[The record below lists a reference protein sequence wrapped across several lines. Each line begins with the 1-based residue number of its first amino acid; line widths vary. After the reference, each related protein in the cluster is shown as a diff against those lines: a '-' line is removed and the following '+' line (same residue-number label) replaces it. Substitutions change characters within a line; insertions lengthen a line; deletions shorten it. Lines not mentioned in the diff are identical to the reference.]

1 MQPLE
6 PRPRR
11 PVSTYSIVARDAATG
26 QLGVAVQSHWFSVGA
41 IVPWA
46 APGVGAVA
54 TQAFAKPAYGPK
66 GLELMRTGLGAET
79 TLAQLLAA
87 DAERKIRQVAMIDAS
102 GRVAAHTGTR
112 TIADARHLLRDG
124 FSVQAN
130 TM

>member
-26 QLGVAVQSHWFSVGA
+26 QLGGAVQSHWFSVGA

-54 TQAFAKPAYGPK
+54 TQAFAEPSYGPK
-66 GLELMRTGLGAET
+66 GLELLRQGRAPDEE
-79 TLAQLLAA
+79 LAQLLGA
-87 DAERKIRQVAMIDAS
+87 DGHPEIRHVAVLDAQ
-102 GRVAAHTGTR
+102 GRVAAHTGSR
-112 TIADARHLLRDG
+112 A
-124 FSVQAN
+124 
-130 TM
+130 